1 MFLRW
6 KIKID
11 YPERSRASPSPAG
24 TPALQRCDSALLLLL
39 FFEQGMVMVAGG
51 FEKDWAEFF
60 AAPAA
65 ES

>member
-1 MFLRW
+1 
-6 KIKID
+6 
-11 YPERSRASPSPAG
+11 
-24 TPALQRCDSALLLLL
+24 L